1 MSWAMRQAMKRAMKR
16 AIAAVM
22 LLAVPT
28 AARACAACGAGVD
41 RNRSIFLFT
50 TILLSL
56 LPLVLVGS
64 GLLWI
69 ALRSRE
75 RLAAEFGEREE
86 PFVTTGVPAGAGAGT
101 HTPGGGPPAVA
112 APTGGRGA

>member
-1 MSWAMRQAMKRAMKR
+1 MKR
-16 AIAAVM
+16 AIAVAM

-28 AARACAACGAGVD
+28 AAQACAACGAGVD

-75 RLAAEFGEREE
+75 RLKAEFAEREE
-86 PFVTTGVPAGAGAGT
+86 PFVTTRVPAGTGAATGA
-101 HTPGGGPPAVA
+101 PGGGSPVVA